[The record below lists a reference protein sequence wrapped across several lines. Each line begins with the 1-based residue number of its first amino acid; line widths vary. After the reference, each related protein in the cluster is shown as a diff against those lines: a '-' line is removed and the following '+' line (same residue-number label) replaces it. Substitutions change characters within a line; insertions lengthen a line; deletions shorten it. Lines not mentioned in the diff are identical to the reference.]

1 MLKMTQIEKF
11 LLDNKFDLW
20 SYYQTN
26 KRYCLE
32 LGNNDVLFVRIYS
45 DTGKLIEVEYEHIAF
60 DEFDNNS
67 KVSFPSI
74 DTLKQ
79 LKFLFQSLTKK
90 YKK

>member
-1 MLKMTQIEKF
+1 MTQIEKF
-11 LLDNKFDLW
+11 LLKNDFELW

-26 KRYCLE
+26 KRYKLE
-32 LGNNDVLFVRIYS
+32 LDNNDTLLVRIYS
-45 DTGKLIEVEYEHIAF
+45 DTGRLVEVEYEHIAF

-67 KVSFPSI
+67 KISFSSI